1 MTRCPREQL
10 EDTPYALERERVL
23 AELPPVLS
31 EQSVTVHRLLN
42 HRNTS
47 SSGIEMG
54 DAVGCGAPQKFSGQ
68 LRMSKTPSTVH
79 EYRVFAWHRRLKSD
93 GRDTSNDTQGG
104 AVHNKTPPPPPPPCP
119 SATLFAPRGNALFIS
134 QGTKLADSEHSKLYP
149 SAPKG
154 VC

>member
-54 DAVGCGAPQKFSGQ
+54 DAVGCGAPQKYSGQ
-68 LRMSKTPSTVH
+68 LRMSKTSSTVH
-79 EYRVFAWHRRLKSD
+79 EYRVFAWHRRFKSD

-104 AVHNKTPPPPPPPCP
+104 AVKQEIAMCVNLIALKAIAWH
-119 SATLFAPRGNALFIS
+119 ALTLRLTDE
-134 QGTKLADSEHSKLYP
+134 QHW
-149 SAPKG
+149 
-154 VC
+154 